1 LAEGDCHLEEQTL
14 IRLCQA
20 GDPNAFETLLANYEK
35 IIYNLAFKYF
45 GNHHDASDVGQEAMV
60 RIYQK
65 IKDFNGNSSF
75 KTWLYRVVVNLC
87 MDELRRRKNQSH
99 SLDELKEQGFEPA
112 TAYDSPEEAAEL
124 SEKSAMIQE
133 ILQML
138 PDEQRT
144 ILILKDIEGL
154 EYTEIAYVLGC
165 NMGTVKSRLSRAR
178 EAFRKKLATQ
188 PRFNILA
195 EGRVQV

>member
-1 LAEGDCHLEEQTL
+1 MEEQAL

-20 GDPNAFETLLANYEK
+20 GDPNAFETLLATYEK
-35 IIYNLAFKYF
+35 TIYNLTFKYF

-60 RIYQK
+60 RIFQK

-87 MDELRRRKNQSH
+87 MDELRRRKNQGH

-112 TAYDSPEEAAEL
+112 ARYDNPEEAAERN
-124 SEKSAMIQE
+124 EKSTMIWE
-133 ILQML
+133 VLQML
-138 PDEQRT
+138 PEEQRA

-165 NMGTVKSRLSRAR
+165 NIGTVKSRLSRAR

-188 PRFNILA
+188 PRFNLLA
-195 EGRVQV
+195 EGRVQA